1 MTESNTSDGGA
12 EEISFVNSRPDS
24 LIDRALNAVGVG
36 VFVLLLSFGVLQILN
51 RFVFASMVGVS
62 VAWTGEASR
71 FLLIYMTL
79 IGGVIASR
87 DHDHVQIEVLLN
99 RLPLGVRPLAQ
110 AIVHLVSIVFIVAA
124 AYGGYLAMQSA
135 MGVPPGAVPFITLE
149 YVYVV
154 IPVGFAL
161 MGVYELRSG
170 VQFLREFANSGGR
183 EHE

>member
-12 EEISFVNSRPDS
+12 GEISFVNSRPDS

-36 VFVLLLSFGVLQILN
+36 MFVLLLLFGVLQILN
-51 RFVFASMVGVS
+51 RFLLAPMVGVS

-71 FLLIYMTL
+71 FLLIYVTF
-79 IGGVIASR
+79 IGGIIASR

-99 RLPLGVRPLAQ
+99 RLPLRVRPLAQ
-110 AIVHLVSIVFIVAA
+110 GVVHLVSIVFIAAA

-135 MGVPPGAVPFITLE
+135 MGVPPGAVPLITLE
-149 YVYVV
+149 YVYVI
-154 IPVGFAL
+154 IPVGLIL
-161 MGVYELRSG
+161 MGIYELRSG
-170 VQFLREFANSGGR
+170 IEFIGEFANSGGR